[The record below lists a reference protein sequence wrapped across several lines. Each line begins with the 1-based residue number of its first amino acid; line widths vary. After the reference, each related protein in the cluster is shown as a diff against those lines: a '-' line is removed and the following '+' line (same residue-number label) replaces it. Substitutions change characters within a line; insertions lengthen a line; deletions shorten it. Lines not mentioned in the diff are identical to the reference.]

1 MIDIERIK
9 PYFNIGWKLIP
20 VKYKDKKPLIPRWNE
35 IEHEYTLEDF
45 KNKEINI
52 GLLTGNGSNIVDID
66 LDDDI
71 ARRLAVFLLPP
82 TGAVFGRKSS
92 PYSHWLYKCRD
103 AKNYKFAIKNKMY
116 AEIRATG
123 LQTVIPPSI
132 HPSGEEIKWIDIE
145 KKKFI
150 TDVYTPDPSE
160 ITEEELLRAVKL
172 LIIGSIMVENWENGV
187 RQELTMAITGLLVK
201 SGFTYEEI
209 ENFIFAVCSV
219 SKDNEFEK
227 RKYLAKQTYEKYK
240 RGEPVAGWT
249 KLSQYL
255 AKDQVQKIRELL
267 GTIEEELQRIDVN
280 IKAILEADYPEPDW
294 LIEGVMPEGGTILIA
309 GRPKVGKSWLGLN
322 LAVSLA
328 EQKEIMG
335 LPAPKEH
342 RVLYLAL
349 EDIPRRIKERIE
361 ILNIP
366 IEKDNLFIITADRF
380 TKEYTKSLHWLEGL
394 IVEEKFDVVIVDTL
408 GKLRTGMSRD
418 QQHDIYGFDYNSLN
432 NFKSIADRLGVTFV
446 LIHHTRKTESTD
458 PVDEVLG
465 STGITGSVDTI
476 CILKKERN
484 DNSGSLFITGRDG
497 IEKDIRLWFNNGKWE
512 LAESTDAEQFKTQ
525 KDFILHV
532 IYDII
537 VNGDNATLRKISE
550 VSGKSMDSVRTAIRR
565 LKKDGFIIHEK
576 GTLGYMV
583 TDKGIERLDGLEE
596 KTGPQ
601 ETTTETTSFPDTFFT
616 QDYVATIM
624 TTNETVDVPSDTE
637 VEEEMTTDDH
647 PLDHSVDHQNYPG
660 GVLDIGLDNNVTT
673 NETIVVPTDTE
684 DNDEV
689 TTPDHQDDHQLDHLD
704 NYSGSPKNDVTTNET
719 TSETQGVST
728 DIWVSG
734 IMTTSDHWF
743 DHFDHQEDLKEKEKE
758 RTKEKE
764 KEKNILNNNII
775 LNYLS
780 SEIVDLNL
788 NNIFNNINNLKE
800 KEKKEIYKER
810 KEKEIQTPGDTDS
823 ISYSVS
829 LDPYLNNNLDLNNNN
844 NLELNYKQ
852 QSSVNNQDF
861 IVSGVG
867 YNLYAPTPTPT
878 PTPEKEKKEKER
890 KEKEG

>member
-1 MIDIERIK
+1 MARANIDKGVQGQTVK
-9 PYFNIGWKLIP
+9 PFNGTRGIFIPYSLLDSLHGDYYAAAIVSQLFYWMQVGNENMWKLQT
-20 VKYKDKKPLIPRWNE
+20 K
-35 IEHEYTLEDF
+35 
-45 KNKEINI
+45 KEISKQLRMEYKTFSRHLKKLIESGIVIVERRGIHNVVRLNQDKFALLNI
-52 GLLTGNGSNIVDID
+52 DEVAQIVD
-66 LDDDI
+66 
-71 ARRLAVFLLPP
+71 
-82 TGAVFGRKSS
+82 
-92 PYSHWLYKCRD
+92 
-103 AKNYKFAIKNKMY
+103 KM
-116 AEIRATG
+116 
-123 LQTVIPPSI
+123 
-132 HPSGEEIKWIDIE
+132 
-145 KKKFI
+145 
-150 TDVYTPDPSE
+150 
-160 ITEEELLRAVKL
+160 
-172 LIIGSIMVENWENGV
+172 
-187 RQELTMAITGLLVK
+187 
-201 SGFTYEEI
+201 
-209 ENFIFAVCSV
+209 
-219 SKDNEFEK
+219 
-227 RKYLAKQTYEKYK
+227 
-240 RGEPVAGWT
+240 
-249 KLSQYL
+249 
-255 AKDQVQKIRELL
+255 
-267 GTIEEELQRIDVN
+267 
-280 IKAILEADYPEPDW
+280 
-294 LIEGVMPEGGTILIA
+294 
-309 GRPKVGKSWLGLN
+309 
-322 LAVSLA
+322 
-328 EQKEIMG
+328 
-335 LPAPKEH
+335 
-342 RVLYLAL
+342 
-349 EDIPRRIKERIE
+349 
-361 ILNIP
+361 
-366 IEKDNLFIITADRF
+366 
-380 TKEYTKSLHWLEGL
+380 
-394 IVEEKFDVVIVDTL
+394 
-408 GKLRTGMSRD
+408 
-418 QQHDIYGFDYNSLN
+418 
-432 NFKSIADRLGVTFV
+432 
-446 LIHHTRKTESTD
+446 ST
-458 PVDEVLG
+458 
-465 STGITGSVDTI
+465 
-476 CILKKERN
+476 
-484 DNSGSLFITGRDG
+484 NSGQNVYY
-497 IEKDIRLWFNNGKWE
+497 IEDKM
-512 LAESTDAEQFKTQ
+512 ST
-525 KDFILHV
+525 
-532 IYDII
+532 
-537 VNGDNATLRKISE
+537 
-550 VSGKSMDSVRTAIRR
+550 
-565 LKKDGFIIHEK
+565 
-576 GTLGYMV
+576 
-583 TDKGIERLDGLEE
+583 E
-596 KTGPQ
+596 KTRPQ

-878 PTPEKEKKEKER
+878 PEKEKKEKER
-890 KEKEG
+890 KGDLYGRPSN